1 MSKGLEQT
9 FALVKPDGVKRGLV
23 GEIIRRFETRG
34 LKLVA
39 LKSIHITRELA
50 EQYYAEHKDKDFFE
64 SLMNYIT
71 SGPSVAMVLEGMDAV
86 SVVRKMMGVTNPAQ
100 AEPGT
105 IRADYAL
112 FTGRNVVH
120 GSDSLKSAK
129 REITLFFDA
138 KELHNYARADDELLY
153 E

>member
-1 MSKGLEQT
+1 MSKEQT

-50 EQYYAEHKDKDFFE
+50 EQYYAEHKGKDFFE

-71 SGPSVAMVLEGMDAV
+71 SGPSVAMVLEGLDAV
-86 SVVRKMMGVTNPAQ
+86 AIVRKMMGATNPAQ

-120 GSDSLKSAK
+120 GSDSLKSAE
-129 REITLFFDA
+129 REIALFFDA
-138 KELHNYARADDELLY
+138 KELQSYARADDGLLY